1 MQRTTLLQHI
11 RRQEKLTPGATGEFT
26 SLLAEIMMAS
36 KIISQAVNSAGIG
49 ENILGLTGKINIQ
62 GEEVQKLDE
71 FSDLTFT
78 NIIGNSGTVCAITSE
93 EREDPYIIP
102 PEDDPGKYIFVMDPL
117 DGSSNIDVN
126 VSIGTIFS
134 IYRKKSVRGTVT
146 NEDILQKGEE
156 QVAAGYIV
164 YGSSTI
170 FVYTSGQGVHGFTL
184 DPSLGEF
191 FLSHPNIKIPEQ
203 GSVYSANEGNWGI
216 WDENQKNLVSYLK
229 EDNPSSGRPYKLR
242 YVGSLVADFHRTLLK
257 GGLFMYPKDKN
268 SPNGKLRFCF
278 EAAPLAFI
286 VENAGGKASTG
297 NKRILDIVPKGIHDR
312 LPLFIGSKNDV
323 EMAETHLAANVNEG
337 GWFKWLSG

>member
-1 MQRTTLLQHI
+1 MQRTTLIQHI
-11 RRQEKLTPGATGEFT
+11 RKQEKTIPGATGEFT
-26 SLLAEIMMAS
+26 NLMTEILVAS
-36 KIISQAVNSAGIG
+36 KIISLEVNSAGIG
-49 ENILGLTGKINIQ
+49 ENVLGLTGKINVQ

-78 NIIGNSGTVCAITSE
+78 KIIGKSETVCAITSE
-93 EREDPYIIP
+93 EKEDPYIIP
-102 PEDDPGKYIFVMDPL
+102 PEDNPGKYIFMMDPL

-126 VSIGTIFS
+126 VNIGTIFS
-134 IYRKKSVRGTVT
+134 IYRKKSPGENVT
-146 NEDILQKGEE
+146 DEDLLQKGED

-191 FLSHPNIKIPEQ
+191 FLSHPDLKIPEQ
-203 GSVYSANEGNWGI
+203 GSTYSANEGNWGI
-216 WDENQKNLVSYLK
+216 WDEAQKDLVSYLK

-242 YVGSLVADFHRTLLK
+242 YIGSLVADFHRTLLK
-257 GGLFMYPKDKN
+257 GGLFMYPRDKK
-268 SPNGKLRFCF
+268 SPKGKLRFSF
-278 EAAPLAFI
+278 EAAPLALI

-297 NKRILDIVPKGIHDR
+297 NQRILDITPKGIHDR
-312 LPLFIGSKNDV
+312 LPLFIGSRKDV
-323 EMAETHLAANVNEG
+323 EMAESRLAATVKKG

>member
-11 RRQEKLTPGATGEFT
+11 RKQEQSVPGATGEFT
-26 SLLAEIMMAS
+26 TLLTEIMVAS
-36 KIISQAVNSAGIG
+36 KIISLEVNSAGIG
-49 ENILGLTGKINIQ
+49 ENILGLTGKINVQ

-78 NIIGNSGTVCAITSE
+78 KIIGKSGAVCAITSE
-93 EREDPYIIP
+93 EKENAYIIP
-102 PEDDPGKYIFVMDPL
+102 PEDNPGKYIFMMDPL

-126 VSIGTIFS
+126 VNIGTIFS
-134 IYRKKSVRGTVT
+134 IYRKKTEGDRVT
-146 NEDILQKGEE
+146 DEDLLQKGEE

-170 FVYTSGQGVHGFTL
+170 FIYTSGQGVHGFTL

-191 FLSHPNIKIPEQ
+191 FLSHPNLKIPEQ
-203 GSVYSANEGNWGI
+203 GSTYSANEGNWGV
-216 WDENQKNLVSYLK
+216 WDEAQKNLVSFLKK
-229 EDNPSSGRPYKLR
+229 EDASSGRPYKLR
-242 YVGSLVADFHRTLLK
+242 YIGSLVADFHRTLLK
-257 GGLFMYPKDKN
+257 GGLFMYPKDKK
-268 SPNGKLRFCF
+268 SPKGKLRFSF

-297 NKRILDIVPKGIHDR
+297 NKRILDITPKGIHDR
-312 LPLFIGSKNDV
+312 LPLYIGSKKDV
-323 EMAETHLAANVNEG
+323 KMAETHLAATVKKG